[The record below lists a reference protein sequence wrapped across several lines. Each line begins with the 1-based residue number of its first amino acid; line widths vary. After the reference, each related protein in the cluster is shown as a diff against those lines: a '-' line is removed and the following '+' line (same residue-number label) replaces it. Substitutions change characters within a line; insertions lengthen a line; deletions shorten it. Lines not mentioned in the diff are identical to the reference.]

1 MMEAAS
7 TYRAVHAV
15 SPGRLELTEKT
26 FRAPGPGK
34 VRIRVEACGV
44 CHSDSGTVEGLF
56 PIDWPRVPGHEVVGR
71 IDALGSGVQGWVVGQ
86 RVGVGFLGGS
96 CGYCEYCRNGDLVNC
111 RNQEY
116 TGIHHDGGYAEVMI
130 AKASGLVSIPD
141 DLSSV
146 DAAPL
151 LCAGLTT
158 FSALRNAPAKAGDLV
173 AVLGIGGLGHLG
185 VQYAR
190 HMGFEVA
197 AIARGADKVELA
209 QKLGAHHY
217 IDNAATNPAEA
228 LQALGGAK
236 VVLITASGGK
246 TVAETFKGLRPGGV
260 SIVLGVGPEPIEV
273 SSMDLIFGSRKLE
286 GALTGDPATGEATLR
301 FSALSGVSAM
311 IETVP
316 LERAVFPA
324 LDHSARLIVVSTPG
338 ALENIT
344 GKDGKVQ
351 DNWLA
356 REIDRFLGE
365 ARADQTERPVD
376 VVFGPGA
383 IEGRYPGRL
392 SEKPRWDWIDLRG
405 FNTWRDRIFT
415 EALDDGLAKLVAGL
429 YEVPDRFLPLLR
441 REERRRR
448 HRAIIGFGIAAL
460 SVAALTTAI
469 AIWGLI

>member
-1 MMEAAS
+1 MEAAS

-15 SPGRLELTEKT
+15 SLGRLELTEKT
-26 FRAPGPGK
+26 MQAPGPGR

-44 CHSDSGTVEGLF
+44 CHSDSGTVEALF
-56 PIDWPRVPGHEVVGR
+56 PIEWPRVPGHEVVGR
-71 IDALGSGVQGWVVGQ
+71 IDALGSGVQGWAVGQ

-96 CGYCEYCRNGDLVNC
+96 CGYCEFCRNGDLVNC

-141 DLSSV
+141 SLSSV

-158 FSALRNAPAKAGDLV
+158 FSALRNAPAKAGELV

-190 HMGFEVA
+190 HMGFEVV
-197 AIARGADKVELA
+197 AIARGANMAELA
-209 QKLGAHHY
+209 KKLGAHHY
-217 IDNAATNPAEA
+217 IDSAATDPAEA

-236 VVLITASGGK
+236 VILITASGGK

-273 SSMDLIFGSRKLE
+273 STIDLIFGSRKLE
-286 GALTGDPATGEATLR
+286 GALTGDPATGDETLR

-316 LERAVFPA
+316 LERAA
-324 LDHSARLIVVSTPG
+324 DAYAKMMAGKARFRMV
-338 ALENIT
+338 
-344 GKDGKVQ
+344 
-351 DNWLA
+351 
-356 REIDRFLGE
+356 
-365 ARADQTERPVD
+365 
-376 VVFGPGA
+376 
-383 IEGRYPGRL
+383 
-392 SEKPRWDWIDLRG
+392 
-405 FNTWRDRIFT
+405 
-415 EALDDGLAKLVAGL
+415 
-429 YEVPDRFLPLLR
+429 
-441 REERRRR
+441 
-448 HRAIIGFGIAAL
+448 
-460 SVAALTTAI
+460 LTMN
-469 AIWGLI
+469 